1 MTKEKAQARRE
12 QLARMRAEQQRKER
26 RTAFLMWGAG
36 GLVIVVLIGLVAF
49 YIISDRAE
57 RSLEGVKS
65 FNYKG
70 AGHTYD
76 KVAYK
81 ETPPVGGQHN
91 YYWQNCGIHD
101 KPIHN
106 EHAVHSME
114 HGAVWITYR
123 PDLPAAEVNKL
134 KDLASADY
142 MLLSPYPGLP
152 SKIVASS
159 WNNQLTFDSADDP
172 RLQSYIQKY
181 KQNPTYTPEPGAACD
196 GGVGTSS
203 DDPLPP
209 TPAPSAVPSTMQS
222 AEPSAAPSPTSS

>member
-1 MTKEKAQARRE
+1 
-12 QLARMRAEQQRKER
+12 
-26 RTAFLMWGAG
+26 
-36 GLVIVVLIGLVAF
+36 VAF

-57 RSLEGVKS
+57 RSLDGVKT
-65 FNYKG
+65 FKYAG

-81 ETPPVGGQHN
+81 ENPPVGGQHN
-91 YYWQNCGIHD
+91 FYWQNCGIYD

-159 WNNQLTFDSADDP
+159 WNNQLTLDSADDP

-181 KQNPTYTPEPGAACD
+181 KQNPTYTPEPGASCD

-222 AEPSAAPSPTSS
+222 AEPSAAPSPASS